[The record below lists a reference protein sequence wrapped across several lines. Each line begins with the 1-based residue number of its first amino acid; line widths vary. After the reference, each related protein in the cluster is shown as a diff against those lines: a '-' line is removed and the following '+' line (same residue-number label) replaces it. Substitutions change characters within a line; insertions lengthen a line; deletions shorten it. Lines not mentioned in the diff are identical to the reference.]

1 MKRTNLIYYL
11 ISFLFII
18 GIIGAGEL
26 VIDEI
31 KTGNGCPKFGV
42 IPACAI
48 ILICFIIPFIA
59 HFKKKWNRLYFFFTG
74 LAFSIALIASIMQ
87 LIGSG
92 KCPKL
97 DNGIPMCYL
106 SLLIFSKLILLK
118 IIYLEKI
125 KTN

>member
-11 ISFLFII
+11 ISTLFII
-18 GIIGAGEL
+18 GIIGAGGL
-26 VIDEI
+26 VLDEI
-31 KTGNGCPKFGV
+31 ETGNGCPKLGV
-42 IPACAI
+42 IPACVI

-59 HFKKKWNRLYFFFTG
+59 HLRKKLYQMYFFFTG

-87 LIGSG
+87 LIGNG

-106 SLLIFSKLILLK
+106 SLMIFFKLIVLK
-118 IIYLEKI
+118 IIHLKKT